1 MLLISRTWIVC
12 GLLLVMIA
20 AGACQKSVIKSKAS
34 VAKGATFS
42 VPVPDGYAVS
52 ADPRFTK
59 GAPGGV
65 VLMADKRAAKG
76 TFLGSIVV
84 TRVPPGPD
92 FDLTN
97 VEVCKEIAGQT
108 SRMMPVELKR
118 FGLVETAVGKSC
130 QYEVVDKKVATRGAK
145 GTVMYKTRDNCWVVT
160 CNFDS
165 RDPGA
170 AKACAAV
177 LGGWKFN

>member
-1 MLLISRTWIVC
+1 MAASWSGSGQFFCDRVVARRLVMLLISRTWIVC

-20 AGACQKSVIKSKAS
+20 AGACKKSVKSKAS

-52 ADPRFTK
+52 TDPRFTK

-76 TFLGSIVV
+76 AFLGSIVV

-92 FDLTN
+92 FDLTK
-97 VEVCKEIAGQT
+97 VEVCKEIAGQMART
-108 SRMMPVELKR
+108 MPVELKR

-145 GTVMYKTRDNCWVVT
+145 GTVM
-160 CNFDS
+160 
-165 RDPGA
+165 
-170 AKACAAV
+170 
-177 LGGWKFN
+177 